1 MKSIV
6 YRESIQIC
14 GHEHIVFEVDYSETI
29 DELIENNFIHDSVE
43 DITNYI
49 TDDIQNNMAL

>member
-14 GHEHIVFEVDYSETI
+14 DHEHVVFEVDYSETI
-29 DELIENNFIHDSVE
+29 NELIKNNLSHDSVE